1 MYRSFLGIESV
12 LDLLCVCVCVYG
24 GILLIFRF
32 IGVFWSYLS
41 NREYF
46 GLFRY
51 GGYFGYFRCFR
62 STDSF

>member
-1 MYRSFLGIESV
+1 MCV
-12 LDLLCVCVCVYG
+12 CVCVCVCVYG

-46 GLFRY
+46 GLFRH
-51 GGYFGYFRCFR
+51 G
-62 STDSF
+62 STLVIFNVLGCTLANF